1 MVKVLIKK
9 LDPTVELPA
18 YKTLGA
24 SGMDLIAFIKDPI
37 KIKPK
42 TSYLVPTGI
51 SVAFSQEY
59 EIQIRPRSGLAAKKN
74 ISILNTPGTIDSDY
88 RGEIKVILFN
98 HSNENFTINNGDR
111 IAQMVLTPIIK
122 MELEET
128 NNLPEI
134 NKGGEWFRL
143 NRKMKVDLNKSQIER
158 FSRQLVL
165 KNIGANGQKKIL
177 STKILVVGVG
187 GLGCPAAE
195 SLVRAGIG
203 TIGLIDNDIVNLSNI
218 HRQSLFN
225 SKDIKKSKVS
235 VAAKKLK
242 EINPNTKIK
251 TYKSRLTKNNIE
263 NIIKNYEII
272 IDGSDNF
279 KTKFLI
285 NDYCIKLKKKLI
297 TGAISKFDGHVF
309 TFDFRDKKTASL
321 KSFYQENEISD
332 DIFNCE
338 FDGVLGTT
346 ASIVGTT
353 QANEALKM
361 IMNIGQSLKN
371 QILIIDLLNLNFR
384 KVKFKK
390 K

>member
-1 MVKVLIKK
+1 
-9 LDPTVELPA
+9 
-18 YKTLGA
+18 
-24 SGMDLIAFIKDPI
+24 
-37 KIKPK
+37 
-42 TSYLVPTGI
+42 
-51 SVAFSQEY
+51 
-59 EIQIRPRSGLAAKKN
+59 
-74 ISILNTPGTIDSDY
+74 
-88 RGEIKVILFN
+88 
-98 HSNENFTINNGDR
+98 
-111 IAQMVLTPIIK
+111 
-122 MELEET
+122 
-128 NNLPEI
+128 
-134 NKGGEWFRL
+134 
-143 NRKMKVDLNKSQIER
+143 MKVDLNKSQIER

-165 KNIGANGQKKIL
+165 KNVGANGQKKIL

-225 SKDIKKSKVS
+225 SKDIKKLKVI

-309 TFDFRDKKTASL
+309 TFDFRDKNTASL
-321 KSFYQENEISD
+321 KSFYQEKKISD

-361 IMNIGQSLKN
+361 IMKIGQNLKN

>member
-1 MVKVLIKK
+1 
-9 LDPTVELPA
+9 
-18 YKTLGA
+18 
-24 SGMDLIAFIKDPI
+24 
-37 KIKPK
+37 
-42 TSYLVPTGI
+42 
-51 SVAFSQEY
+51 
-59 EIQIRPRSGLAAKKN
+59 
-74 ISILNTPGTIDSDY
+74 
-88 RGEIKVILFN
+88 
-98 HSNENFTINNGDR
+98 
-111 IAQMVLTPIIK
+111 
-122 MELEET
+122 
-128 NNLPEI
+128 
-134 NKGGEWFRL
+134 
-143 NRKMKVDLNKSQIER
+143 MKVNLTKSQIER

-177 STKILVVGVG
+177 STKILIVGVG

-218 HRQSLFN
+218 HRQSLFS

-235 VAAKKLK
+235 VAEKKLK

-251 TYKSRLTKNNIE
+251 TYKSRLTKNNIK

-285 NDYCIKLKKKLI
+285 NDYCIKLKKLI

-353 QANEALKM
+353 QANEALKDDHEYWSKFEKS
-361 IMNIGQSLKN
+361 NINYRSIKS
-371 QILIIDLLNLNFR
+371 
-384 KVKFKK
+384 KF
-390 K
+390 